1 MMSREFTKREK
12 ILLVVMCVLLLGIL
26 YFQFVYKPAKANIK
40 KYDTTDIQEQLLT
53 EQAKAT
59 SIEKMKNEMA
69 TNKASNV
76 GEVSSYNN
84 LTNEI
89 SALND
94 IFTPANT
101 FNLNFAAPVK
111 DGGAVRRNIDIT
123 FSAGSYN
130 TAESIIDALYSCKYR
145 CLIRTVN
152 ITSSGGSVGSGSV
165 SGTVKVTFF
174 ETLYNATSQ
183 SGLKSSSDTTKS

>member
-1 MMSREFTKREK
+1 
-12 ILLVVMCVLLLGIL
+12 MCALLLGIL

-40 KYDTTDIQEQLLT
+40 KYDTTDLQEQLMT

-59 SIEKMKNEMA
+59 SIKKMKKEMA
-69 TNKASNV
+69 TNKAGNV
-76 GEVSSYNN
+76 GEVTSYNN

-94 IFTPANT
+94 IFAAAST
-101 FNLNFAAPVK
+101 FNFDFSEPVK
-111 DGGAVRRNIDIT
+111 DGDAVRRNIDIT
-123 FSAGSYN
+123 FSAGSYS
-130 TAESIIDALYSCKYR
+130 TAESIISSLYSCKYR

-152 ITSSGGSVGSGSV
+152 ITSAGGSVGSGSV

-174 ETLYNATSQ
+174 ETLYNATTQ
-183 SGLKSSSDTTKS
+183 SGLKSSSDKK